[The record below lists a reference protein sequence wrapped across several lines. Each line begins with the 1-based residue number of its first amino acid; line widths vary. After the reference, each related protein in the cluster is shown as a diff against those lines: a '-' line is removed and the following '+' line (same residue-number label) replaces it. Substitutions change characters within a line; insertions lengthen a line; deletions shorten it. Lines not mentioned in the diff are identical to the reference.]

1 MANEQHNNDRA
12 AQRAALKKMLFEQS
26 NVNDTQDD
34 FLKEAQEGWQALG
47 SKKYDAIHQQLENR
61 IDAATAPAKKE
72 AKVVSL
78 NANFFRVMTIAATVL
93 VAVVS
98 IWMFNSKQNSPEQL
112 FAGYYKPLHDSN
124 VSVVRGEEDKVEPN
138 AFKAAQ
144 AYEAEEFDQAI
155 FYYKELLKSQ
165 PGNAKYTLFLGLAYM
180 SSGKSDAAIN
190 LYNDFKPSGDKYDED
205 IQWYLALAYLQKGEV
220 RTAKVLIKD
229 LTQSKGYYAST
240 AGELL
245 KKMN

>member
-26 NVNDTQDD
+26 NNNDAQDD
-34 FLKEAQEGWQALG
+34 FLNEAKEGWQQLG
-47 SKKYDAIHQQLENR
+47 KEKFEGISQQLDHR
-61 IDAATAPAKKE
+61 IDAKILPEKKE
-72 AKVVSL
+72 GKVVSL
-78 NANFFRVMTIAATVL
+78 NTNFFRVLTIAATVL

-98 IWMFNSKQNSPEQL
+98 IWMFNSKQNNPEQL

-124 VSVVRGEEDKVEPN
+124 VSSVRGEEDQVEPN

-144 AYEAEEFDQAI
+144 AFESEEFDQAI
-155 FYYKELLKSQ
+155 FYYKELLRSQ

-180 SSGKSDAAIN
+180 SSGKADAAIN
-190 LYNDFKPSGDKYDED
+190 LYNTFKPGGDKYDED
-205 IQWYLALAYLQKGEV
+205 IQWYLALAYLQKGET
-220 RTAKVLIKD
+220 RTAKVLMKD
-229 LTQSKGYYAST
+229 LTQSKGYYATT
-240 AGELL
+240 AAELM